1 MFISNFNYFKPNT
14 IQKAIN
20 FLNSSV
26 NGALLAGGTDLLVEI
41 KQGLRQHDDIISLL
55 EIEDL
60 KSISED
66 ENYIYVGATVTHD
79 KLNFSTIIRNNIPAL
94 ADAASKI
101 GSVQIRNKGTIVGN
115 LCTAASCC
123 DTGPILIALN
133 ASVEIMNIE
142 KTRTVLIKDFLVFHK
157 KTILKKG
164 DIITRIIIPKPEQG
178 VGLHFEKYGLRES
191 LAVSVA
197 SVAVMLKIENNI
209 CSNACIVIG
218 AVAPTPKISEN
229 AGNVLIG
236 KNISEFIENST
247 TLLQAGKIS
256 ASDARPLN
264 DIRGSKE
271 YRKNILII
279 LTQRAIIKAKNAALK
294 KIN

>member
-1 MFISNFNYFKPNT
+1 MHY
-14 IQKAIN
+14 
-20 FLNSSV
+20 
-26 NGALLAGGTDLLVEI
+26 
-41 KQGLRQHDDIISLL
+41 
-55 EIEDL
+55 
-60 KSISED
+60 
-66 ENYIYVGATVTHD
+66 
-79 KLNFSTIIRNNIPAL
+79 
-94 ADAASKI
+94 
-101 GSVQIRNKGTIVGN
+101 
-115 LCTAASCC
+115 
-123 DTGPILIALN
+123 
-133 ASVEIMNIE
+133 
-142 KTRTVLIKDFLVFHK
+142 
-157 KTILKKG
+157 
-164 DIITRIIIPKPEQG
+164 
-178 VGLHFEKYGLRES
+178 EKYGLRES

-264 DIRGSKE
+264 DIRGSKV

-279 LTQRAIIKAKNAALK
+279 LTQRAIIKAKNAALN